1 MSNLNPKPVDPTPTK
16 PKFTFEASEAL
27 QQFMAEVHEPSL
39 DFTNPNDIG
48 TAAESLL
55 TKLAEV
61 PTPTELTPEEV
72 MAGADAQLKR
82 DFCGI
87 LKALQDDTRSSGEK
101 RTIITNALA
110 RYS

>member
-1 MSNLNPKPVDPTPTK
+1 MSDKNPNPAE

-27 QQFMAEVHEPSL
+27 QQFMAEVHDPSL

-55 TKLAEV
+55 MTVGEI
-61 PTPTELTPEEV
+61 PTSVEFTPEEIT
-72 MAGADAQLKR
+72 ANADAQLKR

-87 LKALQDDTRSSGEK
+87 LTALREPSNSTGEK
-101 RTIITNALA
+101 NRIIANALA
-110 RYS
+110 RFS